1 MIVIVALQG
10 RFCGLAK
17 PSSISCNARRL
28 SSQRLEGDN
37 DDGDDNGDD
46 GNEDDDDFDCDNC
59 IFLFLW
65 KIFILKDSNI
75 VLLWLKQ

>member
-1 MIVIVALQG
+1 MIVTIALQG
-10 RFCGLAK
+10 RFCGVAEPCSK
-17 PSSISCNARRL
+17 SCNARRL

-37 DDGDDNGDD
+37 DDGDDTGDD
-46 GNEDDDDFDCDNC
+46 GNEDDAADDGDDCT
-59 IFLFLW
+59 FLFLW